1 MLYVR
6 SLLRR
11 VAKSCERIAVHFR
24 NAPMEDRR
32 VYELTRS
39 FSQLV
44 GWTCDR
50 QPATVENVSVDHG
63 RTDVRV
69 SQKLLNRA
77 DVSAGLQQMRRKGV
91 TKRVTG
97 RPLGYPASPKAQT
110 LRNRAIPQ
118 HNSLRAGTAD
128 YKLGR

>member
-50 QPATVENVSVDHG
+50 QPATVQNVSVDHRG
-63 RTDVRV
+63 ADVRV
-69 SQKLLNRA
+69 PQQLLNR
-77 DVSAGLQQMRRKGV
+77 SNIRAGLQQLRRKGV
-91 TKRVTG
+91 TK
-97 RPLGYPASPKAQT
+97 
-110 LRNRAIPQ
+110 
-118 HNSLRAGTAD
+118 
-128 YKLGR
+128 